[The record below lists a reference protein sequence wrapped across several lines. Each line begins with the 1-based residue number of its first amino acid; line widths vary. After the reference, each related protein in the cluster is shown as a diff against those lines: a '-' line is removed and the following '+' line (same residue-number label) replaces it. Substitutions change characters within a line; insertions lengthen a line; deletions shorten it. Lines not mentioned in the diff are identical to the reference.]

1 MVETVN
7 QSENPIQEAD
17 KESIDRLFNLD
28 PQFLTRENI
37 TQIVEVL
44 RRGRGNWAAEKKK
57 SAAKAKSQKV
67 SAEAAADLLNQFA
80 LKF

>member
-7 QSENPIQEAD
+7 QAENPIREAD

-28 PQFLTRENI
+28 PQFLTRENV

-57 SAAKAKSQKV
+57 SAAKKATKV

>member
-7 QSENPIQEAD
+7 QSENPIREAD

-28 PQFLTRENI
+28 PQFLTRENV

-57 SAAKAKSQKV
+57 LAAKAKSQKV

>member
-28 PQFLTRENI
+28 PQFLTRENV

-44 RRGRGNWAAEKKK
+44 RRGRGNWVAEKKK
-57 SAAKAKSQKV
+57 SAAKKATKV

>member
-7 QSENPIQEAD
+7 QSENPIREAD

-28 PQFLTRENI
+28 PQFLTRENV

-44 RRGRGNWAAEKKK
+44 RKGRGSWVAEKKK
-57 SAAKAKSQKV
+57 AAGKKATKV

>member
-7 QSENPIQEAD
+7 QSENPIREAD

-28 PQFLTRENI
+28 PQFLTRENV

-57 SAAKAKSQKV
+57 SAGKKATKV